1 MLHLQTVKVTG
12 PSSIVEN
19 IDKVKAV
26 CDISGA
32 YSNVNST
39 AKLTAYAADGSQI
52 NEERFFIF
60 KKRCRLYSTDKCPIR

>member
-1 MLHLQTVKVTG
+1 MPADGYVLTSVSVTPTTVKVTG

-39 AKLTAYAADGSQI
+39 AKLTAYAAD
-52 NEERFFIF
+52 E
-60 KKRCRLYSTDKCPIR
+60 